1 MSTSQ
6 MNSQLSQQSRDEPV
20 THSKYG
26 RKRKQVN
33 LNEQS
38 EDAVDPESVISAE
51 NSEYHSQNESLEGES
66 QMDTDGAGSLL
77 KRAEGKAGVLQAD
90 KFQSDGNSS
99 TNAHSLFQVIC
110 NSNAALQ
117 SVVQD
122 QLDQFQTNPD
132 GVVVDLVNLIIQS
145 SGCQLTVSLDQI
157 DAGLD
162 SIPGLLEELQLVA
175 SQENIPD
182 VPLESNKKQFSKFR
196 KRLLDYWQKMLKS
209 FAHIFL
215 SDSNLN
221 DTQQSSSLS
230 QLSKSFQ
237 NGGEVWAYLRA
248 FIITLSSSSF
258 RPFRHVATVVSVSC
272 VTGILTMLQSCDKE
286 LVSLQKRI
294 ASQSIP
300 ASQVSEMEKKS
311 LLLQGQKEN
320 LLEHFKDFF
329 DGVYVHRYRDVND
342 IIRFESMSMYA
353 KWVKTCPEVFMDA
366 QYLRYLGWSLS
377 DVSTQLRQAAVDD
390 LVELLQNSD
399 LVDGLR
405 KFLERFKS
413 RMIEMAL
420 YEEDEK
426 VRSSIVSRLLPKLV
440 QYNIVDEED
449 YPLLYPLVTFGNVES
464 LSKLEDNFHEASL
477 SSRIT
482 AGELMLQ
489 IFACSNVGSLED
501 MQPQD
506 ALAKLSQFVLDIV
519 NDSEAM
525 RLDQEKQLLKD
536 NPSLI
541 AILKSDI
548 GLNQDLVLKQS
559 KQRLLVYM
567 DNVLEALIVNIL
579 LNKDG
584 SSDVAGVFQD
594 VLREWPG
601 ILKSLVSEMS
611 ATSELSSAHAVC
623 LRLLLTFWRIQLN
636 PYCRPRHISQSS
648 NVKTVVLKTI
658 KALAPV
664 CNLQLLSLIQHSQDY
679 MNSLIDVVDQCS
691 ESSSQDGDG
700 DLWQSVNLNS
710 IYQYLQLVLV
720 GVDKSQEHQSQ
731 SNVNFVDAQTI
742 WMEIRKKK
750 QYLDLCH
757 KVMHKFIV
765 ATSSPDTI
773 GLFCQLFVAS
783 EAESSCQSLLSRQ
796 SVFDQEVFQLVKD
809 ATSELK
815 LNLTKTLSDHVDEL
829 GLKSA
834 ALTCDRLSGLCPWN
848 LQLDGDECLELS
860 RIFTALKSVIE
871 GLANNQVV
879 EFNQVN
885 ASLNFINGSCESLL
899 AVNNGDDEEA
909 DVDEK
914 SDSSVPSSSEEA
926 LVILLASF
934 TRLCLTVSFRL
945 LKNSSADS
953 LNQAQ
958 KNILIFTSSLA
969 SDVLCC
975 LKYRTAMVGQQADR
989 LSKAL
994 MEFSVFKNAN
1004 MNDLLQQLFGSSV
1017 NSIGFFEGPNE
1028 IVQSVIMTQIL
1039 PIMLANDSMWMFNVS
1054 FNQNGCSV
1062 LSQISALI
1070 QALLK
1075 YDHNGLAVPSPLVSS
1090 ISKQFCC
1097 ISVDQ
1102 LVSLKAVAA
1111 QLDGSVFDN
1120 LFEQQSIQND
1130 DLANALL
1137 GSEVVAKIQRLQ
1149 SPLSVQVL
1157 QRMHISSEI
1166 RHIYSAVVPI
1176 LMCDL
1181 TVTVKALL
1189 SRPGAIPSFVIKT
1202 VADMI
1207 SLHGVVNQFVDGVV
1221 KVVAESFKSATVYS
1235 NGYIQPQDYACMID
1249 MIVQAISSS
1258 IKCSFGSQYWVKDSS
1273 GSVLKVAKSEELW
1286 YSSCKLLIQTFRHSV
1301 AGLKNKTNS
1310 KQLVDRE
1317 MDSTRQL
1324 IFKMHEK
1331 VMYELIDQSLESLK
1345 YDDEMLESD
1354 EVLSILDTY
1363 LTSAFKHLYI
1373 LVGSA
1378 GSFGVNMMK
1387 AQDAQTLIEMLDSLM
1402 NEKHSDIWDKLQSDT
1417 AANYLVEQ
1425 AKYEKTLSNIA
1436 GTANTKAA
1444 KRKNLR
1450 SKVTSAL
1457 TSHADSN
1464 QQLPQSIS
1472 ATPTRKIDF
1481 KSEINNPQSSAHSTP
1496 SKRSLN
1502 DVNDENADI
1511 MSQLS
1516 FQNSPD
1522 MKKTRM

>member
-1 MSTSQ
+1 MDS
-6 MNSQLSQQSRDEPV
+6 NLSQESRDEPV

-38 EDAVDPESVISAE
+38 EDAIDPESVISAE
-51 NSEYHSQNESLEGES
+51 NSEYHSQNESMEAES
-66 QMDTDGAGSLL
+66 QLHTDGVGSKL
-77 KRAEGKAGVLQAD
+77 KRVTGKAEVS
-90 KFQSDGNSS
+90 KFQNDGNS
-99 TNAHSLFQVIC
+99 AQVHHSLFHVTC

-122 QLDQFQTNPD
+122 QLDQFQVNPD
-132 GVVVDLVNLIIQS
+132 EVVVDMVNLIIQS
-145 SGCQLTVSLDQI
+145 SGCRLTVTLEQI

-182 VPLESNKKQFSKFR
+182 VPLESNKKQFSKFK
-196 KRLLDYWQKMLKS
+196 KRLQDYWQKMLKS
-209 FAHIFL
+209 FSLIFL
-215 SDSNLN
+215 SDLNLS
-221 DTQQSSSLS
+221 DTQQSSSLG

-286 LVSLQKRI
+286 LVSLQKRV
-294 ASQSIP
+294 ASQSVP

-311 LLLQGQKEN
+311 LLLQGQKDN

-390 LVELLQNSD
+390 LVELVQNSD

-420 YEEDEK
+420 YEEEEK

-489 IFACSNVGSLED
+489 IFSCSNVGSLED

-506 ALAKLSQFVLDIV
+506 ALTKLSQFVLDIV

-525 RLDQEKQLLKD
+525 RLDQEKQLLEE
-536 NPSLI
+536 NPSMI
-541 AILKSDI
+541 TILKSDI

-559 KQRLLVYM
+559 KQRLLVYL

-594 VLREWPG
+594 VFREQPG

-611 ATSELSSAHAVC
+611 ASSELSSAHAVC
-623 LRLLLTFWRIQLN
+623 LRLLITFWRIQLN
-636 PYCRPRHISQSS
+636 PYCLIRHISQSS
-648 NVKTVVLKTI
+648 MVKNALLKTI
-658 KALAPV
+658 KALASM
-664 CNLQLLSLIQHSQDY
+664 CNLQLLSLIQHSQDHI
-679 MNSLIDVVDQCS
+679 SPLIDVVDQCS

-710 IYQYLQLVLV
+710 IYQYLQMVLV

-731 SNVNFVDAQTI
+731 DNDNFVDAQTI

-783 EAESSCQSLLSRQ
+783 EAEFSCQSLLSRQ
-796 SVFDQEVFQLVKD
+796 SVFDQEVSQLVKD
-809 ATSELK
+809 TTSELK
-815 LNLTKTLSDHVDEL
+815 SNLAKTASGQVDTL
-829 GLKSA
+829 GLRSA

-848 LQLDGDECLELS
+848 LQLDSDDCLELS
-860 RIFTALKSVIE
+860 RIVTDLKSVIE
-871 GLANNQVV
+871 GLTNNQIV

-885 ASLNFINGSCESLL
+885 ACLNFINGSCESLL
-899 AVNNGDDEEA
+899 AANNGDDEEA
-909 DVDEK
+909 DVDERL
-914 SDSSVPSSSEEA
+914 DSSVSSSSEDA
-926 LVILLASF
+926 LVILLVSF
-934 TRLCLTVSFRL
+934 TRLSLTASFRL
-945 LKNSSADS
+945 LKNSTADS
-953 LNQAQ
+953 LSQAQ
-958 KNILIFTSSLA
+958 KYILIFASSLA
-969 SDVLCC
+969 SDVLRC
-975 LKYRTAMVGQQADR
+975 LKQRTAMAGQQADL

-994 MEFSVFKNAN
+994 METSVFKNAN

-1017 NSIGFFEGPNE
+1017 NSNGFFEGPNE
-1028 IVQSVIMTQIL
+1028 IVQSAIMTQIV
-1039 PIMLANDSMWMFNVS
+1039 PTVLANDPIWKFNVS
-1054 FNQNGCSV
+1054 YNRNGCSM
-1062 LSQISALI
+1062 LSQIGALI

-1090 ISKQFCC
+1090 ISKQFCSV
-1097 ISVDQ
+1097 SVDQ
-1102 LVSLKAVAA
+1102 LVSLKSVAA

-1120 LFEQQSIQND
+1120 LSVQQSIQNV
-1130 DLANALL
+1130 DLANVLL

-1149 SPLSVQVL
+1149 SPLPVQVL

-1166 RHIYSAVVPI
+1166 RHFYDAVVPI
-1176 LMCDL
+1176 LLCDL
-1181 TVTVKALL
+1181 TVTIKALL
-1189 SRPGAIPSFVIKT
+1189 SRPGDIPSFVIKT

-1207 SLHGVVNQFVDGVV
+1207 PLHGVVNQFVDGVV

-1235 NGYIQPQDYACMID
+1235 NGYIQPQDYTCMID
-1249 MIVQAISSS
+1249 MIVQSISSS
-1258 IKCSFGSQYWVKDSS
+1258 IKSSIGLQYWLKDSG

-1317 MDSTRQL
+1317 LDSTRQL
-1324 IFKMHEK
+1324 IFKVHEK

-1345 YDDEMLESD
+1345 DDEMLESD
-1354 EVLSILDTY
+1354 EVLSIFDTY

-1436 GTANTKAA
+1436 GTMNAKAA

-1464 QQLPQSIS
+1464 QMLPQSIS
-1472 ATPTRKIDF
+1472 TTPTRKIDF
-1481 KSEINNPQSSAHSTP
+1481 KSEINIPQSSAHSTP